1 VILEVKW
8 IQEFST
14 NPVELFTNASKSPE
28 SQKQYPRTFKMFL
41 DFIELGGINIE
52 EQPMSTFSRHN
63 ILEAIEGLQRY
74 QGQVK

>member
-1 VILEVKW
+1 MILEVKW

-52 EQPMSTFSRHN
+52 EQPMYTFSRRN
-63 ILEAIEGLQRY
+63 I
-74 QGQVK
+74 

>member
-1 VILEVKW
+1 MILEVKW

-52 EQPMSTFSRHN
+52 EQPMATSSRRI
-63 ILEAIEGLQRY
+63 ILEAFEGRRRY
-74 QGQVK
+74 QGPME

>member
-1 VILEVKW
+1 MILEVKW

-14 NPVELFTNASKSPE
+14 NPVELSTNASKSPE

-63 ILEAIEGLQRY
+63 ILEAIEGRQRY
-74 QGQVK
+74 QGQMK